1 MWRHKTDRRLIAA
14 GLLIVALII
23 GYNAWKDIQPRP
35 RAPQSSTMTAYTL
48 ITRDQEVA
56 DAKKDNR
63 FSAIFWAGDIAG
75 DPAVVTPSPVTPTG
89 LNQQASMPLFTLEQ
103 IPVQLSPL
111 YKQIKGAAEPWLH
124 GSLVNDIYI
133 DYRDST
139 PDYDALGPFVAGLRA
154 HFETEYWVVV
164 QLRRTPLSYAQE
176 TRTKLANM
184 LKAVEFFVYRLDEVT
199 AKDETLIQT
208 ISRLDEE
215 GVPFMLR
222 AAKTPDYA
230 ALAKEMP
237 EGKQY
242 FGGFIIDAAQPET
255 QEKTK

>member
-23 GYNAWKDIQPRP
+23 GYNAWKDLQPP
-35 RAPQSSTMTAYTL
+35 PASPQSTTMTAYTL
-48 ITRDQEVA
+48 ITHDQDVA
-56 DAKKDNR
+56 AIKKDSR
-63 FSAIFWAGDIAG
+63 ASAIFWAGDIAG
-75 DPAVVTPSPVTPTG
+75 DPAVITPSPVTPTG

-103 IPVQLSPL
+103 IPLQLSPL
-111 YKQIKGAAEPWLH
+111 FKAIQGVADAWLRV
-124 GSLVNDIYI
+124 SLVNDIYI
-133 DYRDST
+133 DYRDTT
-139 PDYDALGPFVAGLRA
+139 PDYEALGPFVAGLRA
-154 HFETEYWVVV
+154 HFQAEYWVVV
-164 QLRRTPLSYAQE
+164 ELRRTSLPYAQE

-184 LKAVEFFVYRLDEVT
+184 LKTVEFFVYRLDEVT
-199 AKDETLIQT
+199 AKNETLIQT

-222 AAKTPDYA
+222 TAKTPDYA

-242 FGGFIIDAAQPET
+242 FGGFIIEAAQPET